1 MTFGPDDPASVQ
13 EAIRQMEAAV
23 DAKSV
28 PYRSNK
34 LVMDLA
40 AKSKE
45 QFRQGI
51 RSRKSSSAIR

>member
-1 MTFGPDDPASVQ
+1 MKFDLDDPASVQ
-13 EAIRQMEAAV
+13 AAIRQMEAAV

-40 AKSKE
+40 VKSKE

-51 RSRKSSSAIR
+51 RSRRSS